1 MDNNPEKTGAYTE
14 VKGEGNG
21 NDASG
26 AEILSQ
32 NSGNMPPFEEWR
44 EQQDSEED
52 EIRLERSEFNS
63 GVGKID
69 SELEEGSENEVNEQ
83 FEKATE
89 DKEQKV
95 EMVEKAA
102 ENEKKADRKSVV

>member
-52 EIRLERSEFNS
+52 EITYAKLLYSKGYLTGPIECSCKSKIFNIYKDRQY
-63 GVGKID
+63 KIN
-69 SELEEGSENEVNEQ
+69 SMS
-83 FEKATE
+83 F
-89 DKEQKV
+89 
-95 EMVEKAA
+95 
-102 ENEKKADRKSVV
+102 SSFII